1 MTIKTAIKG
10 LALALVVAGVSVSAY
25 YSYDRV
31 NFGGRTGM
39 FFRAVSGTG
48 QPGRGMPP
56 GAEMT
61 QPGQSREGGPPP
73 GTLGRGGMRP
83 RRGQMPAR
91 GAEAGPGAGAG
102 QPPSREAGAPT
113 AGANPAPPGRGPE
126 GPNRAGPG
134 SGPGGRGNVSL
145 DAVLAYTSILG
156 FVMMVTVLGDRCLLI
171 VTRWLR
177 PARRQTP

>member
-1 MTIKTAIKG
+1 VTIKTAIKG
-10 LALALVVAGVSVSAY
+10 VALALVVAGVSVSAY
-25 YSYDRV
+25 YSYGRV

-39 FFRAVSGTG
+39 FFRAVSATG
-48 QPGRGMPP
+48 QPGRGMSPR
-56 GAEMT
+56 AEMT

-73 GTLGRGGMRP
+73 GAVGRGGLRP

-91 GAEAGPGAGAG
+91 GPEAGPGTG
-102 QPPSREAGAPT
+102 QPPSREAGAAT
-113 AGANPAPPGRGPE
+113 AGANPAPAGRGPE

-134 SGPGGRGNVSL
+134 PGPGGRGNVSL

-171 VTRWLR
+171 VTRWLW